1 MTSARRAG
9 GRTPGRPACPGRILQ
24 SGRIVALPSA
34 RLRPPARSPVSHDA
48 SERPPALSPSSE
60 RIQKLSLE
68 DADTLLERQRRCD
81 AEAKS
86 LSRSIDA
93 AVKAADYAQAAQMQA
108 RQAELTAQ
116 MSDLKEARVLAV
128 KLKKQRA
135 REASGAAMGL
145 PEASQMAR
153 ESLATWNAQLAEAC
167 QPLNPQVDT
176 VLILLAD
183 AFKVAAS
190 EGIGQVR
197 IRRAPDPDAILDN
210 EPLWDPRSRRIAP
223 STTSSRAPR
232 TTTPRRRTRPTSAR
246 TRSTSSASAAPS
258 ASSSTSSTWA
268 SAGSPSAARYETATG
283 ISPTPNPRSPRTR
296 RGGRTTVPSRIP
308 RRDGTR
314 LLRRPRGPFDGDA
327 THNAEDVDAVL
338 TSELG
343 RMLLRWKLHGLGYAS
358 RAYADVARLTH
369 EFHKK
374 NHATPP
380 TPADAAHAA
389 ATFRSSAFRA
399 FNHAAVVPGPGQPLL
414 VVAHGEA
421 GARLTRENVTLAKQ
435 RGSPAAAAEAH
446 EGFAREDGAARTFAE
461 YAEFVALAA
470 ADPRSDLATGY
481 LVRRDIPSGS
491 ARQVAADQRIL
502 QAAGNPGARNLCAR
516 AKFQRHR
523 REAGAA
529 PGALGES
536 RARLFFREARRRGW
550 ARAQRRRGRRRWDR
564 RLPRGRRRSS

>member
-1 MTSARRAG
+1 M
-9 GRTPGRPACPGRILQ
+9 P
-24 SGRIVALPSA
+24 PSA
-34 RLRPPARSPVSHDA
+34 
-48 SERPPALSPSSE
+48 PPALSPSSE

-210 EPLWDPRSRRIAP
+210 EPLWDPSLAAN
-223 STTSSRAPR
+223 RAEHDVL
-232 TTTPRRRTRPTSAR
+232 
-246 TRSTSSASAAPS
+246 SSAAHHDSKKAHQAYLR
-258 ASSSTSSTWA
+258 AHEKYLE
-268 SAGSPSAARYETATG
+268 RV
-283 ISPTPNPRSPRTR
+283 R
-296 RGGRTTVPSRIP
+296 RALGLVEYVVDVGFCWIPVGRAL
-308 RRDGTR
+308 RDGDGNLSDAESAESAYATWWSHHR
-314 LLRRPRGPFDGDA
+314 AVAGFPAETELDSFVALADLFDGDA

-374 NHATPP
+374 NHATPGRL
-380 TPADAAHAA
+380 PADAAHAA

-399 FNHAAVVPGPGQPLL
+399 FNHAAFVPAPGQPLL

-421 GARLTRENVTLAKQ
+421 GARLARENVTLAKQ

-491 ARQVAADQRIL
+491 ARQVSADPKIL
-502 QAAGNPGARNLCAR
+502 HAAGSPGARNLCAR

-529 PGALGES
+529 PTALAANPAPVSSSAKRGGGGGLALNGGGGASPVGSPSPAGKAPFVVRKADPSPSPSAASPGASAKSASVAVPPSPGES
-536 RARLFFREARRRGW
+536 GSFGGA
-550 ARAQRRRGRRRWDR
+550 
-564 RLPRGRRRSS
+564 

>member
-1 MTSARRAG
+1 M
-9 GRTPGRPACPGRILQ
+9 P
-24 SGRIVALPSA
+24 PSA
-34 RLRPPARSPVSHDA
+34 
-48 SERPPALSPSSE
+48 PPALSPSSE

-210 EPLWDPRSRRIAP
+210 EPLWDPSLAAN
-223 STTSSRAPR
+223 RAEHDVL
-232 TTTPRRRTRPTSAR
+232 
-246 TRSTSSASAAPS
+246 SSAAHHDSKKAHQAYLR
-258 ASSSTSSTWA
+258 AHEKYLE
-268 SAGSPSAARYETATG
+268 RV
-283 ISPTPNPRSPRTR
+283 R
-296 RGGRTTVPSRIP
+296 RALGLVEYVVDVGFCWIPVGRAL
-308 RRDGTR
+308 RDGDGNLSDAESAESAYATWWSHHR
-314 LLRRPRGPFDGDA
+314 SIAGFPAETELDSFVALADLFDGDA

-374 NHATPP
+374 NHATPGRL
-380 TPADAAHAA
+380 PADAAHAA
-389 ATFRSSAFRA
+389 ATFRSSAFRC
-399 FNHAAVVPGPGQPLL
+399 LL
-414 VVAHGEA
+414 Y
-421 GARLTRENVTLAKQ
+421 T
-435 RGSPAAAAEAH
+435 SPS
-446 EGFAREDGAARTFAE
+446 
-461 YAEFVALAA
+461 
-470 ADPRSDLATGY
+470 PRD
-481 LVRRDIPSGS
+481 
-491 ARQVAADQRIL
+491 
-502 QAAGNPGARNLCAR
+502 
-516 AKFQRHR
+516 
-523 REAGAA
+523 
-529 PGALGES
+529 
-536 RARLFFREARRRGW
+536 
-550 ARAQRRRGRRRWDR
+550 
-564 RLPRGRRRSS
+564 